1 MAVASLVLGIVSLVL
16 LLVSGVFYYCIPLPL
31 VLGVL
36 AWVFGRN
43 ALIGIEMGQGNPNE
57 RGIATAGMVMGIIS
71 TVLCVLVLCCV
82 GALVAGVISFSIPF
96 WQELQRQLS
105 PSP

>member
-31 VLGVL
+31 VFGVL

-57 RGIATAGMVMGIIS
+57 RGIATAGMVMGIIT
-71 TVLCVLVLCCV
+71 TVLCLLAICCG
-82 GALVAGVISFSIPF
+82 GALLAGLISFSIPF
-96 WQELQRQLS
+96 WQELQRQL
-105 PSP
+105 PPPP